1 MPLNSPQLML
11 VDYSF
16 SHLTHEKTEAQKD
29 QGNFLMD
36 TVKREKNK
44 TKQQNQ
50 ELNIYSLAW
59 IQSQACLKSCCTT
72 EIEAT
77 L

>member
-1 MPLNSPQLML
+1 ML
-11 VDYSF
+11 VYYSF

-50 ELNIYSLAW
+50 ELNIYTLAW
-59 IQSQACLKSCCTT
+59 IQS
-72 EIEAT
+72 
-77 L
+77 